1 MSFFYIKIGGV
12 SMPAGKKGFKKG
24 QASFSNRARRT
35 NKQIADDIKNG
46 IKNAANIAME
56 ETAHK
61 AVEKFIDDATNEYIR
76 IMKAFYA
83 DYHPEIYKRN
93 YTFLNEGLIEK
104 INISTSSSVSGG
116 IQIHPE
122 YIEDGVYKNIFQS
135 KDGSFK
141 PGDSFPGTN
150 VFEYAFTAGIH
161 GGFNNNAL
169 NTHKFTSP
177 NPQRQMD
184 KWAENYI
191 KDKKNNDYV
200 IQNFFIPKF
209 KKAVFSEINKSSAAT
224 KAQIRKTR

>member
-1 MSFFYIKIGGV
+1 
-12 SMPAGKKGFKKG
+12 MPAGKKGFQKG

-141 PGDSFPGTN
+141 PSDSFPGTN

-200 IQNFFIPKF
+200 IQNFFIPSF
-209 KKAVFSEINKSSAAT
+209 KKAVFSEIKKSSAAT